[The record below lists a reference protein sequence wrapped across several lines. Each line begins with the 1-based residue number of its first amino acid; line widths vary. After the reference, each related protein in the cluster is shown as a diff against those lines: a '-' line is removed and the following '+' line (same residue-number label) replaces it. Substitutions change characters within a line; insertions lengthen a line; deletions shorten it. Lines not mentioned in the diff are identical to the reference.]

1 MALKRINKVC
11 HRMSS
16 VFVVATVIG
25 GQRARGVYVLF
36 LGASA
41 TAGQCPETLLTLLS
55 GLRPNSN
62 ISLVFSYVGVD

>member
-16 VFVVATVIG
+16 VFVVATIG

-41 TAGQCPETLLTLLS
+41 TAGQCPETPPDS
-55 GLRPNSN
+55 FERFAS
-62 ISLVFSYVGVD
+62 